1 MSKLRKAI
9 LIIGILV
16 VAVAASLGTALA
28 LYATGSMKT
37 DPIELVYAL
46 APEEKVYDGTP
57 LKAET
62 YALTSGKLASG
73 HRAHL
78 EFIGSQT
85 DVGTSMSDA
94 TVKIYDE
101 NGFNVTGEY
110 SIKVV
115 GASLTVTQKTISVE
129 LPSQTVVYNGSKV
142 LFNQYR
148 ISDDSDGELCSGH
161 KIYGSTDA
169 ELLNVGDALPEDL
182 TPLIFDVAGR
192 DVTAN
197 YNIVDFRY
205 DGIEIVKRHVSV
217 RPVSGEK
224 VYDGMEM
231 LADKIEFVEGSLV
244 EGQTAEFTINQ
255 GYLNKLTDV
264 GDVET
269 QVTSLKIYD
278 FINGEE
284 VEVTENYE
292 IDTFETGYL
301 KVTPRPLTITAKS
314 ASFVYNGE
322 EQSLFDDDEALKV
335 EGLADGEELLGVTY
349 SGALTDVG
357 TTENYIIG
365 ITLRGREENY
375 DKHFVSGTIEIT
387 PYELT
392 YETFSAEKFYD
403 GDPLFDVR
411 SDYELANDN
420 HRILINGADGVP
432 AEPAADVLPSVTNV
446 GQIANAYTVTVFDSA
461 NNNCTQ
467 NYDITYDYG
476 TLTVKKLNVKV
487 TLESAESS
495 REKVNYDSR
504 EHTPTLGIGE
514 DNSNYFSVEPLL
526 QEGEEVEKFNLTYS
540 DFEVVAES
548 RSMRVAGEYYYTVK
562 FKDREYAD
570 RKLYSNYELFVPESG
585 VLEITPLPVTVT
597 LKEFTDGKAF
607 VYSGK
612 AVTFGAD
619 EAIDKITLTAG
630 TTLPAGLN
638 LDEILTAD
646 DFAVV
651 AANDII
657 NAGTDYNYSVK
668 IADVSFAKNFRVT
681 LSDGTN
687 TVSGVKITVKPMP
700 VTVTLADVE
709 RTYSGVEQT
718 VGVDETVLKIAK
730 TDAKE
735 DEDDETGL
743 TNADLTIA
751 YGSDEERIDVT
762 NYTFTVAAAKKKA
775 GNYELS
781 FKSGNDAE
789 REYAILK
796 INRFKVEVTTDT
808 PDLTYNAEK
817 QSSGLFTHGELAN
830 AKHTASRFTPVSS
843 LPYVIN
849 VGENTENRFGVRI
862 YDESNENVTDNYEI
876 KYNYGTLS
884 VKKCPVTITTDS
896 RSKPYDGEE
905 LTAPGAVADKL
916 FGHSL
921 SLPAVTP
928 SQTEA
933 GSKINE
939 FYCDIID
946 GDGVSVIDNYL
957 VTYNPGTL
965 EVTKN
970 VITLKTEGALKT
982 YDGTPLFS
990 TGVTVTDTALAQ
1002 KFRAQLPVG
1011 AQPFSLTEV
1020 GEEVNVFDCAIYLK
1034 ESNAE
1039 VTDNFDIV
1047 FSDECGK
1054 LKVEPLAI
1062 TFLLHD
1068 FAGELEYDGK
1078 PKTLEVGDAILGITG
1093 GRTTYGFVTEKTG
1106 NRVEFTT
1113 DDFEIV
1119 YSSLMLDAG
1128 NYSYSVKFTDENFA
1142 KNFTVNKQT
1151 APTVRVKKKPVE
1163 ILLKS
1168 YTGEEAVTFAG
1179 VAYELETESAITHIY
1194 DGDGSELLGD
1204 LLDISDFS
1212 VVYKSELLNA
1222 GRHEYSV
1229 AFVDDV
1235 FAKNFFFAEPKG
1247 YVDINKFDVKISL
1260 GNFSEDYSGGEFVFP
1275 DSTVKVITDDTA
1287 TTEEK
1292 ALAAMISSADFTFA
1306 AEDGAAIID
1315 AGTYTYGANLSNE
1328 SKARNFNVEIKTE
1341 SGRTATVTIKKA
1353 KVTVTLNPQELT
1365 FDGGELQIDP
1375 AKALTIEGTKL
1386 SADDFSFVYTQKGAP
1401 ATLKKSG
1408 EYEYEAVVK
1417 APENGNF
1424 EITVTEDSSNK
1435 ITVKKCTVTVTLNN
1449 LAKTYDGKEY
1459 EIPPRTAIYSVDGDL
1474 FGVYDFEVKYVE
1486 EGEHVNAGEYHLK
1499 AELIAKHNDIKDD
1512 VILVVENGLITISK
1526 RAVTVKTP
1534 SKTFVFNGSEQSAV
1548 DDYELIGAVEG
1559 DYAEAIEETIV
1570 KVIDITD
1577 EPVSNATEYDIYRME
1592 GGTEVKVTDNYEISY
1607 IKGELKVKQID
1618 VTVTLAGDLRKSYLG
1633 VELSLEADDV
1643 IDEIKCDA
1651 FISGEDFEVIFY
1663 ETVLNAG
1670 KYAFE
1675 IKIKEDSNPEVYN
1688 LKVEGQKILTVEKLG
1703 LTVELES
1710 YVGEDAKEYTGK
1722 AQKLTYND
1730 ITVGDN
1736 PDGLTAEDFEFDYT
1750 EDMKD
1755 VGTYKY
1761 GVKFADEETAR
1772 NYDLRFEK
1780 GNYEIVPAKVTVTLK
1795 NYEKI
1800 YNGTAYAVDV
1810 FDAIES
1816 IKDDSGEDSG
1826 LLSRSDFEVKYL
1838 QELRLANGIVKP
1850 VEEGEVY
1857 DGKTVEIDGAQY
1869 KVITDDSYS
1878 YSVELTKKTESGNF
1892 EITVEGGS
1900 YVIKKRKLTFTLS
1913 TFYISKIDFD
1923 EGFGGDYEAYGFE
1936 VSANVG
1942 LSSTTSLAQGDEL
1955 QINSALAQGE
1965 GNGFIALYM
1974 LDDYTLTNAD
1984 CYEFT
1989 NLNGTSP
1996 VYAKLEIFDV

>member
-37 DPIELVYAL
+37 DPIELVFTL

-62 YALTSGKLASG
+62 YALTSGKLVSG

-78 EFIGSQT
+78 ELTGSQT

-101 NGFNVTGEY
+101 NGFNVTGDY

-115 GASLTVTQKTISVE
+115 GAKLTVTQKTISVE

-148 ISDDSDGELCSGH
+148 IADDSDGELCSGH

-192 DVTAN
+192 DVTSN
-197 YNIVDFRY
+197 YNIVDFKY

-224 VYDGMEM
+224 VYDGKEM
-231 LADKIEFVEGSLV
+231 LADEIEFVEGSLV
-244 EGQTAEFTINQ
+244 EGQTAEFLINE

-269 QVTSLKIYD
+269 QVTSLRIYD

-375 DKHFVSGTIEIT
+375 EKSFVNGTIEIT

-392 YETFSAEKFYD
+392 YETFSSEKFYD
-403 GDPLFDVR
+403 GDPLYDAR
-411 SDYELANDN
+411 SDYDKLANEK

-432 AEPAADVLPSVTNV
+432 VEPAADVLPSVTNV
-446 GQIANAYTVTVFDSA
+446 GQIANAYTVTVFDNV
-461 NNNCTQ
+461 NNDCTQ
-467 NYDITYDYG
+467 NYKITYDYG

-487 TLESAESS
+487 TLKSAANA

-504 EHTPTLGIGE
+504 EHAPTLGSDGE
-514 DNSNYFSVEPLL
+514 NSAYFAVEPLL
-526 QEGEEVEKFNLTYS
+526 QEGEEVEKFNLGYS

-548 RSMRVAGEYYYTVK
+548 RYMRVAGEYYYTVK

-597 LKEFTDGKAF
+597 LKEFTEDKAF

-612 AVTFGAD
+612 AVTLGAD
-619 EAIDKITLTAG
+619 EAIDKITLSAG
-630 TTLPAGLN
+630 ATLPDDLK
-638 LDEILTAD
+638 LDDILTAE

-668 IADVSFAKNFRVT
+668 IADVSFAKNFAVT
-681 LSDGTN
+681 LSDGKN
-687 TVSGVKITVKPMP
+687 TVNGVKITVKPMP

-709 RTYSGVEQT
+709 RTYSGEEHSVN
-718 VGVDETVLKIAK
+718 VDETVVKIAK

-735 DEDDETGL
+735 GEDDETGL
-743 TNADLTIA
+743 TNGDLTIA
-751 YGSDEERIDVT
+751 YDTDEERIIVT
-762 NYTFTVAAAKKKA
+762 SHKFTVAANKKKA
-775 GNYELS
+775 GNYELN
-781 FKSGNDAE
+781 FKSSNAADRDYG
-789 REYAILK
+789 ILK

-830 AKHTASRFTPVSS
+830 AKHTASRFTPVQS

-849 VGENTENRFGVRI
+849 VGENTENRFSVRI
-862 YDESNENVTDNYEI
+862 YDGSNKNVTDNYDI

-896 RSKPYDGEE
+896 DSKPYDGEA
-905 LTAPGAVADKL
+905 LTAAAAEADKL

-928 SQTEA
+928 SQTEV
-933 GSKINE
+933 GSKTNE

-946 GDGVSVIDNYL
+946 GDGISVIDNYL

-965 EVTKN
+965 EVTKREI
-970 VITLKTEGALKT
+970 VLKTDGALKT
-982 YDGTPLFS
+982 YDGTPLYK
-990 TGVTVTDTALAQ
+990 TDVTVVDTRLAQ
-1002 KFRAQLPVG
+1002 KFKAQLPVG
-1011 AQPFSLTEV
+1011 VQPFSITEV
-1020 GEEVNVFDCAIYLK
+1020 GEAVNTFDCAIYLK
-1034 ESNAE
+1034 DSNDD

-1054 LKVEPLAI
+1054 LKIDPLAI

-1078 PKTLEVGDAILGITG
+1078 PKTLEVDKAVLGITG
-1093 GRTTYGFVTEKTG
+1093 GRTTYHFVEAKAG
-1106 NRVEFTT
+1106 SGVEFTK

-1151 APTVRVKKKPVE
+1151 APTVRIMKKSVE

-1168 YTGEEAVTFAG
+1168 YTGDDAVTFAG
-1179 VAYELETESAITHIY
+1179 KVYKLRTEDVISNIL
-1194 DGDGSELLGD
+1194 DVDGSELLGD
-1204 LLDISDFS
+1204 LLDKSDFN
-1212 VVYKSELLNA
+1212 VVYKTELLNA
-1222 GRHEYSV
+1222 GRHEYTV

-1235 FAKNFFFAEPKG
+1235 FAKNFFFSEPKG

-1260 GNFSEDYSGGEFVFP
+1260 GNFSADYSGKEFVFP
-1275 DSTVKVITDDTA
+1275 DSTVKVITDDSA
-1287 TTEEK
+1287 TDEEK
-1292 ALAAMISSADFTFA
+1292 ALAARLSSADFTFE
-1306 AEDGAAIID
+1306 AEDGKAIIKAD
-1315 AGTYTYGANLSNE
+1315 TYTYGANLSDE
-1328 SKARNFNVEIKTE
+1328 SKAQNFNVETVPE
-1341 SGRTATVTIKKA
+1341 EGRTA
-1353 KVTVTLNPQELT
+1353 KVTVKKVTVTVTLKPQELT
-1365 FDGGELQIDP
+1365 FDGNELQIDP
-1375 AKALTIEGTKL
+1375 ADALEFEGTKL
-1386 SADDFSFVYTQKGAP
+1386 LTVNDFSFRFTQKGAP

-1408 EYEYEAVVK
+1408 EYDYEAVLD
-1417 APENGNF
+1417 NDNF
-1424 EITVTEDSSNK
+1424 TVTGNSSK

-1449 LAKTYDGKEY
+1449 LSKTYDGKEFDV
-1459 EIPPRTAIYSVDGDL
+1459 PTRTAIYSVDGDI
-1474 FGVYDFEVKYVE
+1474 FGIYDFEVKYVE
-1486 EGEHVNAGEYHLK
+1486 SGEHVNFGEYHLK
-1499 AELIAKHNDIKDD
+1499 AELLAKHNDIKDD
-1512 VILVVENGLITISK
+1512 VVIVTENGLITITK
-1526 RAVTVKTP
+1526 RAVTVKTQ
-1534 SKTFVFNGSEQSAV
+1534 SKTFVFNGSEQSAA
-1548 DDYELIGAVEG
+1548 DEPELSGAVEG
-1559 DYAEAIEETIV
+1559 DYAVAIEDTVV

-1577 EPVSNATEYDIYRME
+1577 EPVSNATEYEIYRKK
-1592 GGTEVKVTDNYEISY
+1592 GGTEVNVTENYEISY
-1607 IKGELKVKQID
+1607 IKGELQVKQID
-1618 VTVTLAGDLRKSYLG
+1618 VKVTLASDIKKSYLG
-1633 VELSLEADDV
+1633 VELSLDADDV

-1651 FISGEDFEVIFY
+1651 FLSGEDFEVVFY
-1663 ETVLNAG
+1663 ETVRNAG

-1675 IKIKEDSNPEVYN
+1675 LKIKEDSNPDVYN
-1688 LKVEGQKILTVEKLG
+1688 LKVEGQKILTVEKLR
-1703 LTVELES
+1703 LNVELES
-1710 YVGEDAKEYTGK
+1710 YTGTDAREYTGK
-1722 AQKLTYND
+1722 AQKLTYD
-1730 ITVGDN
+1730 ALTVGDN
-1736 PDGLTAEDFEFDYT
+1736 PDDLTAEDFRFDYT

-1755 VGTYKY
+1755 VGTYEY
-1761 GVKFADEETAR
+1761 GVKFADEEKAA
-1772 NYDLRFEK
+1772 NYDLQFEK
-1780 GNYEIVPAKVTVTLK
+1780 GYYQIIPAKVFVTLK

-1800 YNGTAYAVDV
+1800 YQGTAYTVDIY
-1810 FDAIES
+1810 DAIES
-1816 IKDDSGEDSG
+1816 IKDEYGEDSG

-1850 VEEGEVY
+1850 VEEGEAY
-1857 DGKTVEIDGAQY
+1857 DGKTVEIDGVEY

-1878 YSVELTKKTESGNF
+1878 YSVELTKRTESGNF

-1913 TFYISKIDFD
+1913 TFYISKIDFE

-1955 QINSALAQGE
+1955 HINSALAQGE
-1965 GNGFIALYM
+1965 GNGFIALYL

-1989 NLNGTSP
+1989 NLNGTSA
-1996 VYAKLEIFDV
+1996 VYAKLEVFDV